1 MAREG
6 KLLIAMAMSM
16 LESVATVLGV
26 ACVALAARRS
36 VWTFPIAIGSVVLI
50 GVVVFEARLYSDAL
64 LQGFFVIANIYG
76 WFNWWRSR
84 ARSGEVSVERMS
96 AAQRGGWM
104 IGGLAAAIAWGALM
118 HRFTNASYPWWDAG
132 IAIASVSA
140 QLLMAQR
147 RIENWLIW
155 IAVDLASVPLYL
167 TKGLYLFA
175 GLYVIYLALACWGL
189 FDWRRAEHRV
199 AGGPLPA

>member
-1 MAREG
+1 
-6 KLLIAMAMSM
+6 MSM